1 MISLIKLG
9 RLPLIISTLILFFL
23 GALLAVVGGNE
34 FNLSRFI
41 LGLCIVTIAL
51 LSMSYANNYYDAES
65 DQYNK
70 QTLFSGG
77 SGDLLQNKKLYNF
90 LKPFS
95 LALMGVSII
104 LSLIFLVVFSFPLG
118 FLLYV
123 IVGNLLAWYYTAPP
137 LKFAYR
143 GLGEI
148 ITVIAVG
155 LMIPGLGYF
164 VLAKQIDSFF
174 LVFIVPFMLYILI
187 FIINAEIPD
196 AEGDRKGNKKT
207 VIVRKGHRFGLY
219 VAGVLVVL
227 VVLYFFI
234 LSITNLLP
242 AVIDFRLITLF
253 SLVPFIFVMMSIPKR
268 FARRM
273 GTIRLVKNNISSIL
287 FFILMVNCYL
297 LYLIVSK

>member
-1 MISLIKLG
+1 
-9 RLPLIISTLILFFL
+9 
-23 GALLAVVGGNE
+23 
-34 FNLSRFI
+34 
-41 LGLCIVTIAL
+41 
-51 LSMSYANNYYDAES
+51 MSYANNYYDAES